1 VAESSRT
8 TNRELIAPGSSQF
21 VSAASLRQR
30 LDWLNRLRWAA
41 VAVVAG
47 AVLIAGMWL
56 GLPLPMR
63 GLVISAAG
71 LLVLNSLYVL
81 RNRRWAPTNIRSE
94 IRFVKVQMVG
104 DLLILTELL
113 NLTGGLENP
122 FFFIYV
128 IHVILASLLFK
139 GREIYQIA
147 GLAIVLFTGEVM
159 GEYFDVLPHHHLLSA
174 SDLTHELPFILT
186 GLGAFWLVMLTC
198 AYLGASIMKHNRAI
212 KDELVERQS
221 ELVEADAEKMEFFR
235 YVTHEVKSPVSTA
248 QSAVQAALELEG
260 DGLSEQ
266 VRGLLT
272 RGLARLE
279 QANLMV
285 RDLADLTRG
294 GELQQAEIT
303 ELDVGELVMRVMGRL
318 EDLADQRGVGLAW
331 AMPPAPVMMRVN
343 ANMMEKVVAN
353 LVGNGIRYSDGQ
365 GEVQVSLVAGADG
378 IKLVVKDQGIGIP
391 AADQERIFDE
401 FFRTESARQ
410 MSRLG
415 TGLGL
420 AIVHKFVGQMGG
432 EISLQSEVD
441 VGSEFTVTWQ
451 RNEQRAGK
459 HHDR

>member
-1 VAESSRT
+1 MAESTRN
-8 TNRELIAPGSSQF
+8 TNNELIAPGSSQF

-41 VAVVAG
+41 VVVVVG
-47 AVLIAGMWL
+47 AALIAGLWL

-71 LLVLNSLYVL
+71 LLVLNCLYVL
-81 RNRRWAPTNIRSE
+81 RNQRWAPTDIKAE

-104 DLLILTELL
+104 DLVILTELL
-113 NLTGGLENP
+113 NLTGGIENP

-159 GEYFDVLPHHHLLSA
+159 GEYLDVLPHHHLLSA
-174 SDLTHELPFILT
+174 GDLTHELPFLLT

-198 AYLGASIMKHNRAI
+198 AYLGASIMKHNRTI

-221 ELVEADAEKMEFFR
+221 ALVEADAEKMEFFR

-248 QSAVQAALELEG
+248 QSAVEAALELEG

-279 QANLMV
+279 QTNLMV

-294 GELQQAEIT
+294 GELQQGEIT
-303 ELDVGELVMRVMGRL
+303 ELDVGELVTRVVGRL
-318 EDLADQRGVGLAW
+318 GDLADQRGVGLAW
-331 AMPPAPVMMRVN
+331 TTPPAPVMMRVN
-343 ANMMEKVVAN
+343 SNMLEKVVAN
-353 LVGNGIRYSDGQ
+353 LVGNGIRYSAGQ
-365 GEVQVSLVAGADG
+365 GEVTVSLATIADG
-378 IKLVVKDQGIGIP
+378 ISFIVKDQGIGIP
-391 AADQERIFDE
+391 AADQERVFDE
-401 FFRTESARQ
+401 FFRTESAREV
-410 MSRLG
+410 SRLG

-420 AIVHKFVGQMGG
+420 AIVHKFVGQMGA
-432 EISLQSEVD
+432 EISLRSEVG
-441 VGSEFTVTWQ
+441 VGSEFTVLWRHKDHRT
-451 RNEQRAGK
+451 GK
-459 HHDR
+459 IK

>member
-212 KDELVERQS
+212 KDELVERQT
-221 ELVEADAEKMEFFR
+221 ELV
-235 YVTHEVKSPVSTA
+235 
-248 QSAVQAALELEG
+248 
-260 DGLSEQ
+260 
-266 VRGLLT
+266 
-272 RGLARLE
+272 
-279 QANLMV
+279 
-285 RDLADLTRG
+285 
-294 GELQQAEIT
+294 
-303 ELDVGELVMRVMGRL
+303 
-318 EDLADQRGVGLAW
+318 
-331 AMPPAPVMMRVN
+331 
-343 ANMMEKVVAN
+343 
-353 LVGNGIRYSDGQ
+353 
-365 GEVQVSLVAGADG
+365 
-378 IKLVVKDQGIGIP
+378 
-391 AADQERIFDE
+391 
-401 FFRTESARQ
+401 
-410 MSRLG
+410 
-415 TGLGL
+415 
-420 AIVHKFVGQMGG
+420 
-432 EISLQSEVD
+432 
-441 VGSEFTVTWQ
+441 
-451 RNEQRAGK
+451 
-459 HHDR
+459 